1 MLSQVLIVHGE
12 NDALVPAANSRRLAA
27 MLPGARLEVLP
38 ACGHNPQVIISAQR
52 MLWCRSKQGRCQHDT
67 AVRRNP
73 MHMKCLNPRP

>member
-38 ACGHNPQVIISAQR
+38 ACGHNPQVIFSDQECCGAEV
-52 MLWCRSKQGRCQHDT
+52 SKGGVSMTVMTPQCGKTRCT
-67 AVRRNP
+67 
-73 MHMKCLNPRP
+73 